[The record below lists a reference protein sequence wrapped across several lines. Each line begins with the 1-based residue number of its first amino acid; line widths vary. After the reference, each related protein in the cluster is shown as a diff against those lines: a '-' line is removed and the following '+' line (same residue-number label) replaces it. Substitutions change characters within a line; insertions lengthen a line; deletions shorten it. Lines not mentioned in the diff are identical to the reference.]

1 MISQHFL
8 SPDIYGFIADI
19 AGLEVIL
26 LKRNRKNL
34 GVD

>member
-19 AGLEVIL
+19 AGLA
-26 LKRNRKNL
+26 LKTGIDDITGFLSR
-34 GVD
+34 